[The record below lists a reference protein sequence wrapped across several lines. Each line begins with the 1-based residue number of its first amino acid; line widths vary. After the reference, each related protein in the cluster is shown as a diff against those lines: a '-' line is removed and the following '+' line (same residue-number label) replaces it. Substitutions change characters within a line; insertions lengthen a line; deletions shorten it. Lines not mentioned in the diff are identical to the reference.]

1 MTMSAFDSKVI
12 CVTNRKLCPDDF
24 LERIRRIA
32 RCHPHAILLR
42 EKDLA
47 PREYE
52 QLARAVME
60 ICDMEHTPCILHS
73 FIDVARELQSRALH
87 LPLPLLRVTGKSLLE
102 EFEVLGT
109 SCHSME
115 EAQEAE
121 AMGCSYITLG
131 HIFATDCKKGL
142 SPRGIPFLKEVCGR
156 VRIPVYAIGGIS
168 PQNIAGTVAAR
179 ASGACIMSG
188 LMQCADIE
196 ACMYDL
202 KRLAAAEE
210 SF

>member
-1 MTMSAFDSKVI
+1 MSAFDFKII

-24 LERIRRIA
+24 LERIRQIA
-32 RCHPHAILLR
+32 HYHPHAILLR
-42 EKDLA
+42 EKDLM

-52 QLARAVME
+52 RLARSVME
-60 ICDMEHTPCILHS
+60 ICEMEHTSCILHN
-73 FIDVARELQSRALH
+73 FTDVARELRSRALH
-87 LPLPLLRVTGKSLLE
+87 LPLPLLRATGKSLLE

-115 EAQEAE
+115 EAREAE

-131 HIFATDCKKGL
+131 HIFPTDCKKGL
-142 SPRGIPFLKEVCGR
+142 SPRGIPFLREICR
-156 VRIPVYAIGGIS
+156 SVRIPVYAIGGIS
-168 PQNIAGTVAAR
+168 PQNIAGTVAAG

-210 SF
+210 SFL

>member
-1 MTMSAFDSKVI
+1 MTMSAFDFKVI

-24 LERIRRIA
+24 LERIRQIA

-52 QLARAVME
+52 KLARAVME

-73 FIDVARELQSRALH
+73 FTDVARELRSRALH
-87 LPLPLLRVTGKSLLE
+87 LPLPLLRATGKSLLE

-168 PQNIAGTVAAR
+168 PQNIAGTVAAG